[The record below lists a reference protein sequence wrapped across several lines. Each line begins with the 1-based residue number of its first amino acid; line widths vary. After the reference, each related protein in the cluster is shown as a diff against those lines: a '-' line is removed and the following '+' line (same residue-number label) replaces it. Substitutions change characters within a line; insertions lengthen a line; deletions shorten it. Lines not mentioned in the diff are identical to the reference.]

1 MVFIVT
7 SRNFRIFGERSS
19 IELAANIVTSH
30 DVCKFISH
38 FLAINIKIIIMSGTI
53 HERIGTLVDTF
64 GEGKNTILASKLGVS
79 EGNIR
84 GYIKGVMPKQDI
96 LEKIVRCFDINSDWL
111 LTGRGDMELTKATV
125 SYEPTVGVPYYDVD
139 FIGGFDTIF
148 NDQTAIPA
156 HNIVFKPYE
165 KATLWCN
172 VTGRSMEPKINHGD
186 IIALKECTLDDIQ
199 YGEIYAV
206 VMDTIRTV
214 KILRKSKD
222 PEKLLFVPV
231 NIENYDEQE
240 FEKRRIIRVFEV
252 LGGISKFF

>member
-1 MVFIVT
+1 M
-7 SRNFRIFGERSS
+7 N
-19 IELAANIVTSH
+19 
-30 DVCKFISH
+30 
-38 FLAINIKIIIMSGTI
+38 GTI
-53 HERIGTLVDTF
+53 HERISTLVDVF
-64 GEGKNTILASKLGVS
+64 GDGKNTIFASKLDVS

-84 GYIKGVMPKQDI
+84 GYIKGVMPKQDV
-96 LEKIVRCFDINSDWL
+96 LEKIVRCFDVNPDWL
-111 LTGRGDMELTKATV
+111 LTGRGEMEASKAIV
-125 SYEPTVGVPYYDVD
+125 SFEPSVGVPYYDVD
-139 FIGGFDTIF
+139 FIGGFDSIF
-148 NDQTAIPA
+148 NDQTTIPA

-186 IIALKECTLDDIQ
+186 IIALKECTLDDVQ

-222 PEKLLFVPV
+222 PNKLLFVPV
-231 NIENYDEQE
+231 NIANYDEQE
-240 FEKRRIIRVFEV
+240 FEKCRIIKVYEV